1 MDMNL
6 AFIANPQASKRVK
19 AGNRALDLPT
29 RFAES
34 AAVGRAN
41 FCEQGCDA
49 TFDLCHAT
57 SRRQQAVPERQL
69 ISCCNRSHAMPERST
84 NTIKSEREPAA
95 SAETRLKEKPMEK
108 SEKPLR
114 FTVEKWLAMVHAISA
129 QVRRGSCAGSNQTR
143 SVCVEASVS
152 TGTFAIYLFRQDDGT
167 WCVFPPHVERP
178 AMTVA

>member
-6 AFIANPQASKRVK
+6 AFVANLQASKRVK
-19 AGNRALDLPT
+19 PGNRALGPPT

-34 AAVGRAN
+34 TAVRQAN
-41 FCEQGCDA
+41 SCGQGCDA
-49 TFDLCHAT
+49 TFDSCHAT
-57 SRRQQAVPERQL
+57 GRRQQAARELQL
-69 ISCCNRSHAMPERST
+69 IFCGNRSHAVPERST

-114 FTVEKWLAMVHAISA
+114 FTVEKWLAMVHAMSA

-143 SVCVEASVS
+143 SVCVEASIS